1 MCDWSASPPTVE
13 EHDRVLA
20 RVKALCYLPEG
31 EGGCWIWR
39 GTNADSRTLKP
50 LMYFRGRAHAVRRV
64 VFFVHH
70 GFVPPPGMSASGCGV
85 HGCVAPGCVHALPR
99 KAVMRRAARAGACS
113 TPEANRNRKAAA
125 QARAR
130 YGDDVVQLVRSLD
143 CSAAEAARIVGMSK
157 AHVINIRS
165 GRARTPLDAS
175 PPPARGTRQ
184 QAVMRRLASAA
195 AQRHQAGRID
205 QLAKAAKVAGMWAGL
220 LPSCAQDKV
229 QRT

>member
-1 MCDWSASPPTVE
+1 MCDWSSTPPTLE
-13 EHDRVLA
+13 ERERVFA
-20 RVKALCYLPEG
+20 RIKALCDLPLG

-39 GTNADSRTLKP
+39 GNNANSSTLKP
-50 LMYFRGRAHAVRRV
+50 LMHFRGRAYAVRRV
-64 VFFVHH
+64 VFFLHH

-113 TPEANRNRKAAA
+113 KPEANRNRKAAA

-130 YGDDVVQLVRSLD
+130 YGEDVVQLVRSLD

-165 GRARTPLDAS
+165 GRSRTSLDA
-175 PPPARGTRQ
+175 PPPQPRGTRQ
-184 QAVMRRLASAA
+184 QAAMRRSASAA
-195 AQRHQAGRID
+195 AQRHRAGRLD
-205 QLAKAAKVAGMWAGL
+205 QLAKAAEVAGMWAGL